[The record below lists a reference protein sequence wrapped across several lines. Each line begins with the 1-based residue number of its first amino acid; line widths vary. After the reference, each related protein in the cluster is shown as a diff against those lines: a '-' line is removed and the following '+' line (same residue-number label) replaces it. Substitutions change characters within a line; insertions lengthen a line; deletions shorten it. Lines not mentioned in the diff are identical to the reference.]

1 MTNILL
7 EKKNGIAYVTINREE
22 ALNCFN
28 YDSLREL
35 QEVTDKLVTGY
46 RSKRGHFYWGRGQS
60 IQCGR
65 RFERTKNI
73 NGD

>member
-35 QEVTDKLVTGY
+35 QEVTDKLGLDTEVNVVIFTGA
-46 RSKRGHFYWGRGQS
+46 
-60 IQCGR
+60 
-65 RFERTKNI
+65 
-73 NGD
+73 GDKAFSAGAD